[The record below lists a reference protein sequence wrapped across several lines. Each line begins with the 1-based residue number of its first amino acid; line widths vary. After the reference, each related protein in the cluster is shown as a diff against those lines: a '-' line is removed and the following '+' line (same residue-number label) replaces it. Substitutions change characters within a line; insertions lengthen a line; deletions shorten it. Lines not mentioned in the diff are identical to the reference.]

1 MESKKCIVITGARG
15 SGKSRKAREIVE
27 GKKHITVYAPDFFSA
42 IEKNHYLLCDAEKDT
57 EYIVIDD
64 IPKKKLNK
72 KIDKLKDFLSSES
85 IRVEKR
91 GKPLIEISP
100 KFILIFQENIALIDL
115 GFEIEVINMP

>member
-64 IPKKKLNK
+64 IPKKN
-72 KIDKLKDFLSSES
+72 IDKLKDFLSSES